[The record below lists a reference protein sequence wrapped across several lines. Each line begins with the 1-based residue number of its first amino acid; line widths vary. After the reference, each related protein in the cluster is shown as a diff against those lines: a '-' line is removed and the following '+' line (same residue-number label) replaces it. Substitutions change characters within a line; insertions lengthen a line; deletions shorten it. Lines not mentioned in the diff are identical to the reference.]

1 MIPFDYIREWR
12 SQAPWSDM
20 RQVEQDLI
28 ISRAICD
35 LFDGTRLQGKIAF
48 RGGTAIYKLLF
59 QQPMRYSEDIDLVQT
74 QAEPIG
80 ETISTIRDALKWLGQ
95 CKSRQSQHSTRLYF
109 AFTPETGPNT
119 TLKLKI
125 EINTREHNSLYGIKK
140 YPFQM
145 NCSWHEANAE
155 IPSYELDELFGTKLR
170 ALLQRDKNRDLFDL
184 YQGISQC
191 SIDCERTVSC
201 MEHYLK
207 QSNQTISR
215 AQAEERMLTKLHR
228 NLTAD
233 VVPLLPVG
241 VRYDND
247 VAVNAFNLV
256 WTELITRISGKPWK
270 LSEKMIFELRDSK
283 FPNLLPS

>member
-1 MIPFDYIREWR
+1 
-12 SQAPWSDM
+12 
-20 RQVEQDLI
+20 
-28 ISRAICD
+28 
-35 LFDGTRLQGKIAF
+35 
-48 RGGTAIYKLLF
+48 
-59 QQPMRYSEDIDLVQT
+59 
-74 QAEPIG
+74 
-80 ETISTIRDALKWLGQ
+80 
-95 CKSRQSQHSTRLYF
+95 
-109 AFTPETGPNT
+109 
-119 TLKLKI
+119 
-125 EINTREHNSLYGIKK
+125 
-140 YPFQM
+140 
-145 NCSWHEANAE
+145 
-155 IPSYELDELFGTKLR
+155 
-170 ALLQRDKNRDLFDL
+170 
-184 YQGISQC
+184 
-191 SIDCERTVSC
+191 

>member
-1 MIPFDYIREWR
+1 MIHFDYIQEWQ
-12 SQAPWSDM
+12 SQAPWSDL

-28 ISRAICD
+28 ISRVLCD
-35 LFDGTRLQGKIAF
+35 LFNGTRLQGKIAF

-59 QQPMRYSEDIDLVQT
+59 QQPMRYSEDIDLVQM

-109 AFTPETGPNT
+109 AFTPETRPNS

-125 EINTREHNSLYGIKK
+125 EINTREHNNLYGIKK

-145 NCSWHEANAE
+145 NCSWYEANAE

-270 LSEKMIFELRDSK
+270 LSEKIIFELRDSK
-283 FPNLLPS
+283 FPDLLPS